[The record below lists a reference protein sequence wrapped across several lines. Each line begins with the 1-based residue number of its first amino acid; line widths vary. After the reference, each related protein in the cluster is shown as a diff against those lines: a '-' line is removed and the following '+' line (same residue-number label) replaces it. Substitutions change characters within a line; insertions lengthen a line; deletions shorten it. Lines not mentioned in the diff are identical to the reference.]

1 MRKTRLGAAIMGLLG
16 KVFGAKAQ
24 KDEQILKRAKELEYS
39 REYQRSRGAS
49 RRITSQRNCRPASMP
64 EYYGFRKQPIWA
76 ENKKGERV
84 QVSVK
89 TALKKGFKMLT
100 LPQD

>member
-1 MRKTRLGAAIMGLLG
+1 MKTTKLGIAVMALMGA
-16 KVFGAKAQ
+16 FAQ
-24 KDEQILKRAKELEYS
+24 KADPMSKTHKITAPKPEPKRNVPSSGK
-39 REYQRSRGAS
+39 RQRAAR
-49 RRITSQRNCRPASMP
+49 MP

-100 LPQD
+100 LPQA

>member
-1 MRKTRLGAAIMGLLG
+1 MKTTRLGAAVMGLIG
-16 KVFGAKAQ
+16 AMMGAKAK
-24 KDEQILKRAKELEYS
+24 KDEAQLKRSSEKVKS
-39 REYQRSRGAS
+39 QQYQRRRGDSRVV
-49 RRITSQRNCRPASMP
+49 TSNKRERPASMP

-100 LPQD
+100 LPQA